1 MGIRFFCPNGHKLNV
16 KEFQRGLAGI
26 CPHCGARLH
35 VPLAST
41 RRSSR
46 AKNARSPGDASQASE
61 AEVTIATSL
70 PQPASSGPGSVTG
83 ASDVA
88 EEPPG
93 PFSVFAASA
102 ASYPATAPASRF
114 ASGNGPRDLLADG
127 GAWFVRPPSGG
138 QFGPATADIL
148 QTWLAEGR
156 LTADTLVWREGWLD
170 WRPAGQVLPQLSSR
184 LPMPE
189 MEDFDSEFD
198 EPVSPSHAAK
208 GHDRPRSPHTV
219 AVGMMILVGLCLSLA
234 LIAVLLKIF

>member
-1 MGIRFFCPNGHKLNV
+1 
-16 KEFQRGLAGI
+16 
-26 CPHCGARLH
+26 
-35 VPLAST
+35 LAST

-46 AKNARSPGDASQASE
+46 AKNARSPGDGSQASE
-61 AEVTIATSL
+61 AEVTIATPL
-70 PQPASSGPGSVTG
+70 PQPASPGPGSAAV

-88 EEPPG
+88 QEPPG

-102 ASYPATAPASRF
+102 ASYPAAAPASRS
-114 ASGNGPRDLLADG
+114 ASGNGPSDLLADG

-156 LTADTLVWREGWLD
+156 LTPDTLVWREGWLD
-170 WRPAGQVLPQLSSR
+170 WRPAGQVLPQLTSR

-189 MEDFDSEFD
+189 IKEFDSEFD
-198 EPVSPSHAAK
+198 EPVSPSHAAM
-208 GHDRPRSPHTV
+208 GHDRPRSPHAV